1 MRIGLFEDE
10 GWQAL
15 LPFTRLRPI
24 WELWWGIDTLAQKW
38 VRYYGYTV
46 EGFLPANNRLHP
58 LYSPTLPPTP
68 LVWIN
73 ARLLPFSPEVDRW
86 LSQLRPGRLYKTSA
100 GVPIAAYA
108 RLEQPADLERLPTEI
123 VPSEVLLLWLERST
137 DLFQQT
143 GALLAADWAHWHE
156 SSAPLPAH
164 LLVRGKENLFL
175 HPTARVGFAVIDA
188 EGGPV
193 WIGPH
198 AEIQDGALLQS
209 QCAIGPH
216 SAVLLGARIR
226 SFTSIGPWCKVG
238 GEVSHATF
246 LGFSNKAHEGFVG
259 HSVIGHWCNIGA
271 GSNTSNLKNTYG
283 PVRLYNPATHQLEE
297 TGLQFCGLLMGD
309 YARCGIQTPFTTG
322 CVVDIFA
329 NVVGTGFTPKY
340 VPPFFWA
347 EGEVWEIER
356 ALETARRMQARRGR
370 TLSAAEETLL
380 RRLWAALTQ
389 SPTDEQNA

>member
-1 MRIGLFEDE
+1 MHLGLFEDT
-10 GWQAL
+10 GWENL
-15 LPFTRLRPI
+15 LPFTRLRPV

-38 VRYYGYTV
+38 TRYYGFAV
-46 EGFLPANNRLHP
+46 EGFLPENNRLDP
-58 LYSPTLPPTP
+58 LYPAILPPTA
-68 LVWIN
+68 LVWVN
-73 ARLLPFSPEVDRW
+73 ARLLPFSPEVARW
-86 LSQLRPGRLYKTSA
+86 LSQLAPGRLYRTSA
-100 GVPIAAYA
+100 GTPIAALA
-108 RLEQPADLERLPTEI
+108 QLEEPAHLERLPTELAPPE
-123 VPSEVLLLWLERST
+123 VPLSWLERST

-143 GALLAADWAHWHE
+143 GAVLDADWAHWRE
-156 SSAPLPAH
+156 RSAPLPSH
-164 LLVRGKENLFL
+164 LLVRGQDNLFL

-198 AEIQDGALLQS
+198 AEVQDGAIVQS

-216 SAVLLGARIR
+216 SAALLGARIR
-226 SFTSIGPWCKVG
+226 SLTSIGPWCKVG
-238 GEVSHATF
+238 GEVSQATF

-259 HSVIGHWCNIGA
+259 HSVIGQWCNIGA

-283 PVRLYNPATHQLEE
+283 TVRLYHPATQQMEE

-309 YARCGIQTPFTTG
+309 YARCGIQTAFTTG

-340 VPPFFWA
+340 IPPFFWA
-347 EGEVWEIER
+347 PGAVWEIER
-356 ALETARRMQARRGR
+356 ALETARRMQARRSR
-370 TLSAAEETLL
+370 TLSQAEEIFL

-389 SPTDEQNA
+389 SPTDEQTA